1 MSMKTKLNWSEERRR
16 QISILLT
23 IIALLLWSH
32 SIVYARFEIGH
43 WGLISGLPV
52 TFFVAL
58 ALLTVASAILWVSKE
73 KHGKLLCL
81 QLLIFISALNLVP
94 LITGGSPP
102 FINHGY
108 RNLYISQV
116 YPLR

>member
-1 MSMKTKLNWSEERRR
+1 MKTGASLLAGRRR

-23 IIALLLWSH
+23 IIALLLWLH

-108 RNLYISQV
+108 RNLGYVDYIV
-116 YPLR
+116 R

>member
-81 QLLIFISALNLVP
+81 
-94 LITGGSPP
+94 
-102 FINHGY
+102 
-108 RNLYISQV
+108 
-116 YPLR
+116 